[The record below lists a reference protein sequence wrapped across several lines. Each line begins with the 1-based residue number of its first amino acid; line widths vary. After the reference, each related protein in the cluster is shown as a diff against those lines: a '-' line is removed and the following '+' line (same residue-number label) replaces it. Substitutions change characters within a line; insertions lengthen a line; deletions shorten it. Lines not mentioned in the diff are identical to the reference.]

1 MTESQIREFIKLVK
15 EKLCITNSYFYKG
28 IEDPHS
34 LQVYRSNFS
43 HWLAGR
49 RGLTE
54 FQVRYIYHRCL
65 ELMKII
71 DVSKL

>member
-1 MTESQIREFIKLVK
+1 MTEQQLKDFIILVK

-34 LQVYRSNFS
+34 LQLYRSNFS

-49 RGLTE
+49 RKLTDI
-54 FQVRYIYHRCL
+54 QVRYIYKRCL

-71 DVSKL
+71 DLSKL